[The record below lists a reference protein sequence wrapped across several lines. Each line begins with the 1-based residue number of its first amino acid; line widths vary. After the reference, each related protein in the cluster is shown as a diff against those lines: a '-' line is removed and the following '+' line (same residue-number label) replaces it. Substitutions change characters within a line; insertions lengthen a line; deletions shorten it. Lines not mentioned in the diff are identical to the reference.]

1 MGKVAATTAA
11 APVGDMKKKKKKGR
25 PSLLDLQ
32 KRAVEKQQQ
41 EEQERQRRERQ
52 RDVISRSPSLSSP
65 AHRST
70 RRDANSGYPGPELTA
85 GEDDDDERKE
95 KKVKLVVR
103 LPQSNQH
110 YPTPLNPPRSSSANS
125 LSCGSDS
132 NENQEAA
139 PKKRKINAGSA
150 DAGADQDEKVSKAMD
165 TLHGSPM
172 ESGPTTTPLPDKKLL
187 VFILDRLQ
195 KKDTYGVFSEPVDPN
210 ELPDYHEIIEHPM
223 DFGTL
228 RRKLDEGLY
237 ANLEELEADV
247 FLICS
252 NAMEYNSSDTIY
264 FRQARSIQELAKR
277 DFENLRQE
285 GDDGELQP
293 KVVRRGRPPSKHLKK
308 PLGRPP
314 VERVTP
320 ELSSGATLA
329 SGEDNTTGSNGY
341 NLRRNP
347 ALYRFHS
354 TDALVNSHRSRNG
367 ENYSEWLSDWNDEFP
382 GWGLL
387 TVIFGFELEICLHCY
402 ILRPFFALLI
412 FFEEWSAAHI
422 LKADMKYGKKHFSID
437 ETRRDTYKQFHPSA
451 HGHETSGLLNFGGDV
466 KQLTAVGL
474 QFEHGYARSLAR
486 FATNLGPFV
495 WKIASKKFESFLPAG
510 VKFGPGLLGETEASG
525 QRSPF
530 LIEKQRSASHLTC
543 ETNPSRPVPPPTSGV
558 NSAATCRS
566 SLPPN
571 EELLLEANRS
581 STSLSEF
588 AVLDSSISGIR
599 PGSSFQAPY
608 KPVYQPDRRN
618 GFSAE
623 FGYNL
628 PSQTG
633 MVRVATPVGPSGLEG
648 ASGSSQML
656 GMLPKSDST
665 SSHSAPEHHIDTVDR
680 KPKLE
685 SSSKLHS
692 GDSLAPEDGPDSG
705 KVAEMEHSGG
715 KTSWQVL
722 PPSHRQYSLPAPPDL
737 NVMVQGPNSPSSGLR
752 IGSPQ
757 QPDLALQL

>member
-41 EEQERQRRERQ
+41 EEQERQRR
-52 RDVISRSPSLSSP
+52 RDVISPSPSLSAP
-65 AHRST
+65 ARRST

-85 GEDDDDERKE
+85 GDDDDDERKE

-110 YPTPLNPPRSSSANS
+110 YPNPLNLPRSSSANS

-132 NENQEAA
+132 NENHEAA

-195 KKDTYGVFSEPVDPN
+195 KKDTHGVFSEPVDPN

-237 ANLEELEADV
+237 ANLEDLEADV

-314 VERVTP
+314 IERVTP

-354 TDALVNSHRSRNG
+354 TDALVNTHRSRNG

-382 GWGLL
+382 
-387 TVIFGFELEICLHCY
+387 
-402 ILRPFFALLI
+402 
-412 FFEEWSAAHI
+412 AHI
-422 LKADMKYGKKHFSID
+422 LKADMKYGKKHFLID

-486 FATNLGPFV
+486 FASNLGPVV

-530 LIEKQRSASHLTC
+530 LIEKQRHASHLTC
-543 ETNPSRPVPPPTSGV
+543 ETNPSRPATLPTSGV
-558 NSAATCRS
+558 NSAAMCRS

-581 STSLSEF
+581 STSQSEF
-588 AVLDSSISGIR
+588 AVLDSSVSGIR
-599 PGSSFQAPY
+599 PGSSFQAPH

-618 GFSAE
+618 GFSAK

-633 MVRVATPVGPSGLEG
+633 MVRLATPVGPSELEG
-648 ASGSSQML
+648 ASGSSQMP

-665 SSHSAPEHHIDTVDR
+665 SSHSAPGHHIDTVDR
-680 KPKLE
+680 EPKLE
-685 SSSKLHS
+685 SSSKLPS